1 VSTRTATHRTR
12 SRPAP
17 ARPGRPP
24 TRRRRRRVLR
34 RRIAFLVAV
43 AVGALAITLAIAPW
57 ADHAVQEVT
66 LPLRH
71 DDIIRQQAADKD
83 LDPALIAG
91 VILVESHFRDQTSQA
106 GAKGLMQLMPATA
119 AYIAQKSGGV
129 AFVQG
134 DLATPQVNIAYG
146 SWYLR
151 HLLDKYDGHV
161 ALALAAYNAGQGNV
175 DAWLAEA
182 GARREDF
189 RAADHIP
196 FPETRN
202 YVRKVLEARDDYRRE
217 YPHELG
223 L

>member
-1 VSTRTATHRTR
+1 VSTRTATPRTR

-17 ARPGRPP
+17 AGPRRTHG
-24 TRRRRRRVLR
+24 RRRRRRVLR
-34 RRIAFLVAV
+34 RRIAFLLAV
-43 AVGALAITLAIAPW
+43 AAGGLAIALAIAPW

-71 DDIIRQQAADKD
+71 DDIIRQQAQDKD

-91 VILVESHFRDQTSQA
+91 VIFTESHFIDQTSHA
-106 GAKGLMQLMPATA
+106 GAKGLMQLMPETA
-119 AYIAQKSGGV
+119 AYIAQKSGGT
-129 AFVQG
+129 AFVEG

-151 HLLDKYDGHV
+151 HLLDKYDGRV

-175 DAWLAEA
+175 DAWLAET
-182 GARREDF
+182 GARGEQF

-196 FPETRN
+196 FPETRD
-202 YVRKVLEARDDYRRE
+202 YVRKVLEARADYRRE
-217 YPHELG
+217 YARELG

>member
-1 VSTRTATHRTR
+1 MSTRTATPRTR
-12 SRPAP
+12 SRSAP
-17 ARPGRPP
+17 ARPSRPP
-24 TRRRRRRVLR
+24 VRRRRRKVLR

-43 AVGALAITLAIAPW
+43 AVGGLAIALAIAPW

-71 DDIIRQQAADKD
+71 DDIIRQQAEDKD

-91 VILVESHFRDQTSQA
+91 VIFTESHFIDQTSHA
-106 GAKGLMQLMPATA
+106 GAKGLMQLMPETA
-119 AYIAQKSGGV
+119 AYIAQKSGGT

-134 DLATPQVNIAYG
+134 DLGTPQVNIAYG

-151 HLLDKYDGHV
+151 HLLDKYDGRV

-175 DAWLAEA
+175 DAWLAASDGE
-182 GARREDF
+182 F

-196 FPETRN
+196 FPETRA

-217 YPHELG
+217 YARELG